1 MEQTTASRQNR
12 SVANCDLSWP
22 CSLLAKLA
30 AHVSLLHYC
39 LLTLD
44 SRNPIPTYRVSSI
57 LGCVK
62 EAIKEFIPLPIG
74 LNSANLTYRLVELG
88 NLVQNYLFLP
98 LRTSNR
104 QYATQNCHFGTSYY
118 VCQQGNLPCMQTKR
132 VVLQKQQ
139 ICLNLANSKFVPI
152 HH

>member
-1 MEQTTASRQNR
+1 M
-12 SVANCDLSWP
+12 ANYDLSWP

-62 EAIKEFIPLPIG
+62 EAIKEFTFLPIG
-74 LNSANLTYRLVELG
+74 LNSVNLTCKLVELG
-88 NLVQNYLFLP
+88 NIGFELP
-98 LRTSNR
+98 ISSTWNAKNTKLR
-104 QYATQNCHFGTSYY
+104 A
-118 VCQQGNLPCMQTKR
+118 
-132 VVLQKQQ
+132 
-139 ICLNLANSKFVPI
+139 I
-152 HH
+152 